1 MLSQRTQQRSNYK
14 DIPEQIHL
22 KSDPSDLTRGDVFI
36 LGNI

>member
-14 DIPEQIHL
+14 DILEQIHL